1 MQLVERDTA
10 WAMSEENIEIMRQAL
25 EKWNQGGPDA
35 VSELMD
41 DDVVLRMAEGWPE
54 RVYFGK
60 AAARSFFDGWAKTV
74 GQEVV
79 VEDLIDAGNA
89 VVTRQRVHLSGVQS
103 GIEGDQQSSSVWTLR
118 EGKVVM
124 LEYFWDHQEALEAA
138 GLRE

>member
-1 MQLVERDTA
+1 
-10 WAMSEENIEIMRQAL
+10 MSEENVEIVRKAVENFNRGDFDAFIEL
-25 EKWNQGGPDA
+25 
-35 VSELMD
+35 SD

-60 AAARSFFDGWAKTV
+60 AAARSFFDGWAETV
-74 GQEVV
+74 GQDVV

-138 GLRE
+138 GLSE